1 MHTTFF
7 SDIATYV
14 PERKVCNAEI
24 EDRVNHRKKLL
35 PEGGL
40 LRLFGCETRYYAA
53 ENEQT
58 SDLAAKAA
66 LPIVEKYGRNNIDF
80 LIFASASSDLL
91 EPATANIVQQKLGLR
106 CPVMDVKNACNSFV
120 SGLQTADAMIRAGFY
135 AQILIVT
142 GEKLSSVIN
151 FDIQNG
157 EHLRRSLAAFS
168 LGDAGTAVLVTRN
181 AAYTE
186 GVESRVSSSVSNP
199 VYQSGIKKQS
209 FMTLGEYWDLCT
221 VKGGGSMF
229 SHDISKNFFEGRTK
243 ELGTVIRREAKGFLH
258 NFFVAENT
266 PPQYFDHIFT
276 HQVAESTFDLISEEM
291 NLPPD
296 RISRTFREYG
306 NTAAASIPLS
316 IHKSLKNNTLHR
328 GDKVLILGL
337 AAGVSVSVQS
347 LIW

>member
-7 SDIATYV
+7 SDIATYI

-53 ENEQT
+53 TNEQT
-58 SDLAAKAA
+58 SDLAAQAA

-80 LIFASASSDLL
+80 LIFAAASSDLL

-151 FDIQNG
+151 FDIKDG

-181 AAYTE
+181 TAYTE
-186 GVESRVSSSVSNP
+186 GGGKRTQQSA
-199 VYQSGIKKQS
+199 YQSGIKKQS

-229 SHDISKNFFEGRTK
+229 SHDMSKNFFEGRTK
-243 ELGTVIRREAKGFLH
+243 ELGTVIRREAKGFLQ
-258 NFFVAENT
+258 NFFLEANT

-276 HQVAESTFDLISEEM
+276 HQVAESTFDLISQEM
-291 NLPPD
+291 ALPPE

-316 IHKSLKNNTLHR
+316 IHKSLKNNALNR